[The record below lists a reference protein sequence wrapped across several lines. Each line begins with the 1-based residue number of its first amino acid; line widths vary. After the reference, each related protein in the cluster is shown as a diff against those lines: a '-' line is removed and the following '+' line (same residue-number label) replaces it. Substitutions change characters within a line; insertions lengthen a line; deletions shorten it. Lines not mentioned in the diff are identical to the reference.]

1 MNAETDPH
9 RSRSKPAL
17 PVILELAQEHRKTKG
32 QRGQSGQR
40 ARVSGGGNSSRHPMQ
55 SQLVQGSMRQPH
67 QAEAQDQ
74 RSRAQRLLPA
84 HNKLVLPCPHHM
96 FLSLL
101 CLSQHQRPLAP
112 ALMRN
117 LLLSCTRPLRSA
129 PTNPHDGMKA
139 RETPPQGS
147 LGISHTGPSLSSQQC
162 STAACGPSARSN
174 APQRQRWNSRH
185 RRQRWI
191 AGSQSHSPAH
201 CAPQHPPRN
210 GKEHV
215 LCGRNYHRN

>member
-84 HNKLVLPCPHHM
+84 HNKLV
-96 FLSLL
+96 FL
-101 CLSQHQRPLAP
+101 
-112 ALMRN
+112 
-117 LLLSCTRPLRSA
+117 
-129 PTNPHDGMKA
+129 
-139 RETPPQGS
+139 ETPSYPSGRLRLRHPDLS
-147 LGISHTGPSLSSQQC
+147 FDFDDCNTASIKRGLGVHNPCTTFVLAHS
-162 STAACGPSARSN
+162 PSAMIHGPW
-174 APQRQRWNSRH
+174 ATAQIVVLP
-185 RRQRWI
+185 
-191 AGSQSHSPAH
+191 SPM
-201 CAPQHPPRN
+201 
-210 GKEHV
+210 V
-215 LCGRNYHRN
+215 